1 MRLIEKIFQRNDK
14 LFIRFYFFTIAV
26 FLYLTSAYS
35 YYLREGTF
43 NLPEI
48 YVLGSFLLGI
58 IFIILGIARSRDN
71 RYIIGTAQF
80 FRIEFTILVEAFII
94 CINRWVVFVNPGIVT

>member
-14 LFIRFYFFTIAV
+14 LFIRFYFFIVAI
-26 FLYLTSAYS
+26 FLYLSSAYS

-43 NLPEI
+43 NFPEV

-58 IFIILGIARSRDN
+58 IFIILGVARSRDN

-80 FRIEFTILVEAFII
+80 FRTEFIILGETFII
-94 CINRWVVFVNPGIVT
+94 CILLSVIFKTTEA